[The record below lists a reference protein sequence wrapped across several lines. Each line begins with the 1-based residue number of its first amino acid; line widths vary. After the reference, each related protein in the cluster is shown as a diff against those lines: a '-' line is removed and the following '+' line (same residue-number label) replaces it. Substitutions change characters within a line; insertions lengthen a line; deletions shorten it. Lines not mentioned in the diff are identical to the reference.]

1 VFSFARSI
9 LCLIVGVSL
18 DYYASANVTNL
29 ITRQQSPYD
38 GAMPSGISLAVRAL
52 VKLVNVGYPRFDP
65 YVENIYKTYTPLLSQ
80 SPAGFPYMLWGFSA
94 YQPDSAH
101 INNSTIL
108 LKSDTKVKMSAVL
121 DTDALVLNKVTGLTV
136 TLSIAN
142 GWHINSHKVTID
154 VLIPTS
160 VTVKLVHGKLKLNVD
175 YPKATDFKPG
185 ENEEIISVYNG
196 EVAIRSNLTLMES
209 GTKNIDTLT
218 VSVEVQACNDNGRCL
233 LPSVM
238 TVDIPVRLQ

>member
-1 VFSFARSI
+1 
-9 LCLIVGVSL
+9 
-18 DYYASANVTNL
+18 
-29 ITRQQSPYD
+29 
-38 GAMPSGISLAVRAL
+38 
-52 VKLVNVGYPRFDP
+52 
-65 YVENIYKTYTPLLSQ
+65 
-80 SPAGFPYMLWGFSA
+80 
-94 YQPDSAH
+94 
-101 INNSTIL
+101 
-108 LKSDTKVKMSAVL
+108 
-121 DTDALVLNKVTGLTV
+121 
-136 TLSIAN
+136 
-142 GWHINSHKVTID
+142 
-154 VLIPTS
+154 
-160 VTVKLVHGKLKLNVD
+160 LNVD